1 MLCSSSFQGDSG
13 GPLTIK
19 SGEQHV
25 QVGDTSFG
33 LTCPTLPLADSSSV
47 FGRITTLRGWLEEK
61 MPGATTCSNG
71 FDADEKLTRYLILST
86 SELLTEIK
94 Q

>member
-1 MLCSSSFQGDSG
+1 MQMLCSLSFQGDSG

-19 SGEQHV
+19 SGDQHV

-71 FDADEKLTRYLILST
+71 FDADEKLTR
-86 SELLTEIK
+86 
-94 Q
+94 

>member
-1 MLCSSSFQGDSG
+1 MQMLCSLSFQGDSG

-19 SGEQHV
+19 SGDQHV
-25 QVGDTSFG
+25 QVGDVSFG
-33 LTCPTLPLADSSSV
+33 PGCPNLPLADSKAV

-71 FDADEKLTRYLILST
+71 FDADEKLTR
-86 SELLTEIK
+86 
-94 Q
+94 